1 MTDAA
6 DMTQLTKA
14 RRDAD
19 PRTGRDAD
27 VSWIIRHAPPR
38 LRGAPLRHDRLVPL
52 TDIAAEQW
60 QGLAER
66 AVEPNGYYLP
76 DWEAAVNAS
85 ARDRGGA
92 MALTAWGRVDGASGA
107 TARLIGL
114 LPVVSAWRAY
124 RIPIPALVS
133 ADAYG
138 PLGTALLDQHAADE
152 AVRRMLRQAREAGL
166 RALIL
171 RDIPL
176 QGPALAAF
184 TRGLAADGLTPRVLQ
199 SRDRAGLDATR
210 DAEELLRDA
219 LGSKKLKELRRQR
232 NRLAEH
238 GEVTFT
244 VARRPDEIA
253 RALEIFLALEAS
265 GWKAQRGTAM
275 SQHGGDLRF
284 IRRATADLS
293 AHRQCEIATLMAGTT
308 PVASGLVLRHLDRA
322 YWFKLGFDEQFA
334 RMSPGVQL
342 ALDLTRHLCADP
354 AIAFADSSTN
364 AGPSMID
371 PVWRARLAIGDVL
384 IPLRRNDPAVT
395 AIRIALRL
403 RKLAREPARRL
414 VHTLR
419 AFRERRR

>member
-6 DMTQLTKA
+6 DMTQLTQA
-14 RRDAD
+14 RRAAT
-19 PRTGRDAD
+19 PRTGHDAEM
-27 VSWIIRHAPPR
+27 SWIIRHAQPR
-38 LRGAPLRHDRLVPL
+38 LRSTPLRHDRLVPL

-60 QGLAER
+60 QRLAER
-66 AVEPNGYYLP
+66 AIEPNAYYLP

-92 MALTAWGRVDGASGA
+92 MALTAWGHVDGADDA

-152 AVRRMLRQAREAGL
+152 AAHRMLRQAREAGT

-176 QGPALAAF
+176 QGTALAAF
-184 TRGLAADGLTPRVLQ
+184 TRALAADGLAPQVLQ

-210 DAEELLRDA
+210 DAEDLLRDA
-219 LGSKKLKELRRQR
+219 LGPKKLKELRRQR

-244 VARRPDEIA
+244 VARQPDETA
-253 RALEIFLALEAS
+253 RALDIFLALEAS

-275 SQHGGDLRF
+275 SQHDGDLRF
-284 IRRATADLS
+284 IHRATAALS
-293 AHRQCEIATLMAGTT
+293 ARGQCEIATLMAGAT
-308 PVASGLVLRHLDRA
+308 PVAAGLVLRHLDRA

-334 RMSPGVQL
+334 RTSPGVQL

-354 AIAFADSSTN
+354 AIGFVDSSTN

-371 PVWRARLAIGDVL
+371 PIWRDRLAIGDVL
-384 IPLRRNDPAVT
+384 IPLRRNDPTVA
-395 AIRIALRL
+395 AIPIALRL

-419 AFRERRR
+419 AFQERRR